1 MGGEWGARGTMR
13 TRRGEAVWLARWPRS
28 RLCLFLLLAPLP
40 FPAYAAS
47 AIPSSGVYDTRILLT
62 LGITL
67 GIIAFSIGSALACL
81 RATQAALK
89 ARDAATLEAE
99 RYRAS
104 ESMLETILAA
114 EPQVL
119 MTWTAEDGPR
129 VQVTSLPHGL
139 GVPTEPDCLLRFEE
153 WLDEASAAELTE
165 AMQSLADRGEA
176 FNLMLRT
183 ERQKHVEVDGRAAGG
198 MITLKVRNLAG
209 QRLELAG
216 LGEQHRKLDTE
227 IASLRALLDAQTN
240 AGDRRDAKGRPLVET
255 RFRSF
260 DRLATAFAV
269 FDADQRLAHFNQA
282 YVDLW
287 QLDPALLATRPRD
300 GEILDR
306 LREGRRLPEKADYR
320 DWKKSWLAAYGTN
333 SQREEQWHLP
343 DGRTLHV
350 VADSAVEGGV
360 TYLYEN
366 VTERLSLESRY
377 NALIHVQRETL
388 DTLREGVAVFAA
400 NGRLRLHNRAFAAM
414 WRLSPALLGSE
425 PHIDDLIFACRP
437 LYDDPQEWERTKAAV
452 TAIFSERRP
461 YESQF
466 DRPDGMVIACAALPL
481 PDGGTLLTYSDVTDS
496 KRVER
501 ALIERNEALETAGRV
516 KSAFVS
522 HVSYELRTPLTNI
535 IGFTELLASPAA
547 GALTDKQR
555 EYLSDIRS
563 SGQTLLAIIDDIL
576 DLATID
582 AGTFE
587 LKLSPVK
594 VRGVIDAAVLG
605 LRERLKQ
612 NNIELDIRIES
623 GIDEFVADGSRV
635 TQILYNLLANA
646 IGFSSPGSK
655 IVLSCRREDAKLA
668 FTIEDE
674 GCGIPAEFQAS
685 IFDRFESRSNGSGHR
700 GAGLGLSIVKSLV
713 ELHGGEIVLS
723 STPGLGTRISVRLPL
738 AHEAAAEPERRRYG
752 SNRAG

>member
-1 MGGEWGARGTMR
+1 MR
-13 TRRGEAVWLARWPRS
+13 TWRGMSARLAGWPPAC
-28 RLCLFLLLAPLP
+28 LCLVLTFAALP
-40 FPAYAAS
+40 FPVVAADPLVPIS
-47 AIPSSGVYDTRILLT
+47 QVYDTRILLT

-104 ESMLETILAA
+104 EGMLETILSA

-119 MTWTAEDGPR
+119 LTWTAEDGPR
-129 VQVTSLPHGL
+129 VHVANLPHAL
-139 GVPTEPDCLLRFEE
+139 GVPAEPNRLLRFEE
-153 WLDEASAAELTE
+153 WLDEASVAELTE
-165 AMQSLADRGEA
+165 AMQALADRGEA
-176 FNLMLRT
+176 FNVMLST
-183 ERQKHVEVDGRAAGG
+183 ERHKHVEVDGRAAGG
-198 MITLKVRNLAG
+198 MITLKVRDLAG
-209 QRLELAG
+209 RRLELAEI
-216 LGEQHRKLDTE
+216 GEQHRKLDSE
-227 IASLRALLDAQTN
+227 IASLRALLDAQ
-240 AGDRRDAKGRPLVET
+240 ARDGKSRASVET

-269 FDADQRLAHFNQA
+269 FEADQRLAHFNQA

-287 QLDPALLATRPRD
+287 ELDPVLLAARPRD
-300 GEILDR
+300 GDLLDR
-306 LREGRRLPEKADYR
+306 LRQSRRLPEKADYR

-333 SQREEQWHLP
+333 SQREDQWHLP

-350 VADSAVEGGV
+350 VADSAAEGGV

-366 VTERLSLESRY
+366 VTERLALESRY

-388 DTLREGVAVFAA
+388 DTLREGVAVFAP
-400 NGRLRLHNRAFAAM
+400 NGRLRLHNRAFAAI

-425 PHIDDLIFACRP
+425 PHIDDVIFACRP
-437 LYDDPQEWERTKAAV
+437 LYDEPQEWERAKAAV
-452 TAIFSERRP
+452 TAIFSERRS
-461 YESQF
+461 YEAQL
-466 DRPDGMVIACAALPL
+466 DRPDGTVIACAALPL
-481 PDGGTLLTYSDVTDS
+481 PDGGTLLTYNDVTDS
-496 KRVER
+496 KHVER
-501 ALIERNEALETAGRV
+501 ALIERNEALETASRV

-535 IGFTELLASPAA
+535 IGFTELLASPSTGMLAE
-547 GALTDKQR
+547 KQR
-555 EYLSDIRS
+555 EYLSDIRT

-587 LKLSPVK
+587 LKLASVK

-612 NNIELDIRIES
+612 NRIALDIRIEPD
-623 GIDEFVADGSRV
+623 IDSFVADGPRV
-635 TQILYNLLANA
+635 TQILYNLLVNA
-646 IGFSSPGSK
+646 VGFSNPGSK
-655 IVLSCRREDAKLA
+655 VVLSCRREDDKLA
-668 FTIEDE
+668 FTVEDE
-674 GCGIPAEFQAS
+674 GCGIPAEYQAAV
-685 IFDRFESRSNGSGHR
+685 FDRFESRANGSGHR

-713 ELHGGEIVLS
+713 ELHGGDIVLS
-723 STPGLGTRISVRLPL
+723 STPGRGTKISARLPL
-738 AHEAAAEPERRRYG
+738 AREASAEPAPRRYG
-752 SNRAG
+752 SSRAG

>member
-1 MGGEWGARGTMR
+1 MRSWGSKATAHARR
-13 TRRGEAVWLARWPRS
+13 PLALL
-28 RLCLFLLLAPLP
+28 RLTALLIAAIAS
-40 FPAYAAS
+40 PAYAADPL
-47 AIPSSGVYDTRILLT
+47 IPLSGVYDTRILLT

-104 ESMLETILAA
+104 ERVLETILAA

-119 MTWTAEDGPR
+119 LTWTAEDGPR
-129 VQVTSLPHGL
+129 VHVANLPHGL
-139 GVPTEPDCLLRFEE
+139 GVPSDPDRLLRFEE
-153 WLDEASAAELTE
+153 WLDAASAAELTL
-165 AMQSLADRGEA
+165 AMQALADRGEA

-183 ERQKHVEVDGRAAGG
+183 ERHKHIEADGRAAGS
-198 MITLKVRNLAG
+198 MITLKVRDLAG

-216 LGEQHRKLDTE
+216 LGEEHRKLDTE
-227 IASLRALLDAQTN
+227 VASLRALLDAQAN
-240 AGDRRDAKGRPLVET
+240 AAGRDTKGRPSVET

-287 QLDPALLATRPRD
+287 QLDAKWLATHPRD

-306 LREGRRLPEKADYR
+306 LRQSRHLPEKADYR
-320 DWKKSWLAAYGTN
+320 DWKKNWLSAYGTN
-333 SQREEQWHLP
+333 SQREDQWHLP
-343 DGRTLHV
+343 DERTLHV
-350 VADSAVEGGV
+350 VADSAAEGGV

-366 VTERLSLESRY
+366 VTERLALESRY

-388 DTLREGVAVFAA
+388 DTLREGVAVFGP
-400 NGRLRLHNRAFAAM
+400 NGRLRLHNRAFASI
-414 WRLSPALLGSE
+414 WRLSPALLASQ
-425 PHIDDLIFACRP
+425 PHIDDIIFACHP
-437 LYDDPQEWERTKAAV
+437 LYDDSQEWERTKAAV
-452 TAIFSERRP
+452 TAIFSERRS
-461 YESQF
+461 YENQF
-466 DRPDGMVIACAALPL
+466 DRPDGTVITSAALPL
-481 PDGGTLLTYSDVTDS
+481 PDGGTLLTYSDVTDT

-501 ALIERNEALETAGRV
+501 ALIERNEALETADRV

-535 IGFTELLASPAA
+535 IGFTELLASPAT
-547 GALTDKQR
+547 GAMGEKQR
-555 EYLSDIRS
+555 EYLSDIRT

-587 LKLSPVK
+587 LKLAPVK

-605 LRERLKQ
+605 LRERLTQ
-612 NNIELDIRIES
+612 NRIDLDIRIEP
-623 GIDEFVADGSRV
+623 GIDEFVADGPRV
-635 TQILYNLLANA
+635 TQILYNLLSNA
-646 IGFSSPGSK
+646 IGFSASGSK
-655 IVLSCRREDAKLA
+655 VVLSCRLEDAKLA
-668 FTIEDE
+668 FTVEDE
-674 GCGIPAEFQAS
+674 GCGIPAEYQSTA
-685 IFDRFESRSNGSGHR
+685 FDRFESRSNGSGHG
-700 GAGLGLSIVKSLV
+700 GAGLGLTIVKNLV
-713 ELHGGEIVLS
+713 ELHGGEVVLS
-723 STPGLGTRISVRLPL
+723 STPGHGTKISARLPL

-752 SNRAG
+752 SSRA